1 MIHCFA
7 KHNVPQYYIAAKV
20 TTCAILVKHSCQTK
34 QRFLCKLKAYS
45 SELVLAFTVKWLKNN
60 LNVIFELTLHPRIIK
75 VKSYFSQLN
84 SPKNPK
90 IPTNT
95 IELTRL
101 LLILMQCL
109 SLGLTKRDCYARYS
123 STFLFCR

>member
-34 QRFLCKLKAYS
+34 QRFLCKLAAYS
-45 SELVLAFTVKWLKNN
+45 SELVLAFIVKWRKNS
-60 LNVIFELTLHPRIIK
+60 LNVIVDSTLDCCMIK
-75 VKSYFSQLN
+75 VKSSFSQLN
-84 SPKNPK
+84 MPKKPK
-90 IPTNT
+90 IPTNI

-109 SLGLTKRDCYARYS
+109 SLELTKRDCYA
-123 STFLFCR
+123 